1 MEHIGSMDPGR
12 DKLMTMRNGDPEG
25 QVRTLC
31 RDSYRLFSH
40 ERGNMVRRQPLDA
53 TVRDELHDFS
63 QLSGKVATCQDFGN
77 HLEAQGATAVPRDLS
92 EGVLNAG

>member
-1 MEHIGSMDPGR
+1 MEHIGSIDPGR

-25 QVRTLC
+25 QVGTLC
-31 RDSYRLFSH
+31 RNSYRLFSH
-40 ERGNMVRRQPLDA
+40 EKGKMVRRQRLDS

-63 QLSGKVATCQDFGN
+63 QLSDKVATCQDFGN
-77 HLEAQGATAVPRDLS
+77 HPEAQGATAVPRDLS